1 MWPNLIHINNL
12 SRSRKNSKI
21 HYFINDTNLLHTCS
35 SPKDIKRNIN
45 VDLSNLVQWLS
56 ENEIAL
62 NVNKTDIVIFR
73 SSRKRITK
81 KLTFCLSELKIRQKT
96 CIKYVRVLLD
106 EHLHLNIVTLKQ
118 LEQIVFWLNLHI
130 TCLLIS

>member
-56 ENEIAL
+56 ENEIAFD
-62 NVNKTDIVIFR
+62 VNKTDFSVF
-73 SSRKRITK
+73 
-81 KLTFCLSELKIRQKT
+81 QKT
-96 CIKYVRVLLD
+96 NHQKTDLLF
-106 EHLHLNIVTLKQ
+106 EWAKN
-118 LEQIVFWLNLHI
+118 
-130 TCLLIS
+130 